1 MGSMKKTIS
10 PERIWRVGELA
21 DAAGV
26 SADTIRHYEKKGLL
40 QPRRSRNGYREYPEG
55 SLERLQMIRHALA
68 VGFTLD
74 ELSTI
79 FKVFDRGDAPC
90 HEVRALAA
98 AKLAELDAHLRD
110 VTELRNELQCA
121 LRDWDAR
128 LSKTHT
134 GERAGLLKA
143 LAAGPPARRSS
154 TNFLLRR
161 PKPRTKGNKND
172 QEK

>member
-1 MGSMKKTIS
+1 MHSMKNSTS
-10 PERIWRVGELA
+10 LERIWRVGELA
-21 DAAGV
+21 ETAGV

-40 QPRRSRNGYREYPEG
+40 QPRRSRNGYREFPEG

-74 ELSTI
+74 ELSAI

-98 AKLAELDAHLRD
+98 TKLAELDAHLRD
-110 VTELRNELQCA
+110 VTELRNELQRA

-128 LSKTHT
+128 LSKTHS

-143 LAAGPPARRSS
+143 LASGAPARRSS
-154 TNFLLRR
+154 TNLLLRR
-161 PKPRTKGNKND
+161 PKPRTKGK
-172 QEK
+172 QK